1 MFYICYNYYG
11 DVMYLEF
18 NNNKYEVI
26 IEIKN
31 NKNTYIRVKDDLK
44 IYVSTNKWTSER
56 QIEKLLKENAASIR
70 QMLQKKIKK
79 HDINNIFKILG
90 KECNVV
96 IISSIKEPELYEN
109 KFYIKDNNID
119 KYVRE
124 YAYNVFKDRLD
135 NIYSNI
141 RERIP
146 YPELKIR
153 KMTSRWGVCNRK
165 SNSVTLNLE
174 LIKKDIKYTDYVIV
188 HELCHFIEF
197 NHSKRFWDIVSK
209 YSPYYKGI
217 RKEMRD

>member
-1 MFYICYNYYG
+1 
-11 DVMYLEF
+11 MYLEF

-26 IEIKN
+26 IEMKN

-56 QIEKLLKENAASIR
+56 HIEKLLKENAASIR
-70 QMLQKKIKK
+70 SMLQKKIKK
-79 HDINNIFKILG
+79 HEVNNTFKILG
-90 KECNVV
+90 RECSVLV
-96 IISSIKEPELYEN
+96 MSSIKEPELYEN

-124 YAYNVFKDRLD
+124 YAYNIFKDRLD
-135 NIYSNI
+135 NIYSKI

-165 SNSVTLNLE
+165 NNSITLNLE
-174 LIKKDIKYTDYVIV
+174 LIKKDIRYADYVIV

-197 NHSKRFWDIVSK
+197 NHSKRFWDIVNK
-209 YSPYYKGI
+209 YSPDYKDI